1 MKRENNDFSHL
12 AAAHVVSSDDL
23 AAAGKA
29 LRQEV
34 LRKEHGW
41 WKPAEDRAN
50 LIDTLRKLDEGRMK
64 EQLPTPLRTDASIS
78 FRLLSWCSRSDGGG
92 LGADTN
98 DWSAGTWRLSSD
110 EFGGCDRQPPE
121 RHDSVR

>member
-78 FRLLSWCSRSDGGG
+78 FRLLSWCSRGDGQ
-92 LGADTN
+92 
-98 DWSAGTWRLSSD
+98 RLVSKYRHAALPLD
-110 EFGGCDRQPPE
+110 EFRWFRDART
-121 RHDSVR
+121 SYYF